1 MLHRL
6 FDNLGNLHVS
16 KASLTASKYK
26 IRGELRKMGF
36 LSAGSPLDKVQ
47 CILEFRW
54 SGLAGYMGW
63 YFSSDQN
70 IHIPTFCIAAMLPNG
85 EKRILADVLRHE
97 YGHALEGKYWKFF
110 HCKEFR
116 DVFGK
121 PYGTSKS
128 LDTNANHYVS
138 TYAMTCSQEDFA
150 ETFMY
155 YIKYKGKVP
164 LKWSD
169 NRAIR
174 IKWLFINDLC
184 VKITLQ
190 NGGS

>member
-36 LSAGSPLDKVQ
+36 LSAGSPLDEVQ

-63 YFSSDQN
+63 YFPSDQN

-121 PYGTSKS
+121 PYGPSKPI
-128 LDTNANHYVS
+128 DTNENHYVS
-138 TYAMTCSQEDFA
+138 RYAMNETREDFA

-155 YIKYKGKVP
+155 YMKYRGILPEKWAKVP
-164 LKWSD
+164 AIHRKWS
-169 NRAIR
+169 
-174 IKWLFINDLC
+174 FIEQLRK
-184 VKITLQ
+184 KIIAS
-190 NGGS
+190 GK